1 MADTDDIVREF
12 TTDVS
17 LYEKGRPE
25 YLKESVEFLLSC
37 VGALRSANNG
47 ATKLLEIAAGTGK
60 FTRVMAEILTEKKAN
75 VKVIASDSQEAM
87 CDMFRRCVPRIEI
100 LRFPAENIAFP
111 DESFS
116 AVICAQS
123 FHWFANATSVSEI
136 SRVLQPGG
144 KYGMIWNHRDFS
156 VPWVRAMQDIIDPF
170 VKQKDMPADPRELKW
185 MESLN
190 NSGKFTSVE
199 RNTAFRTYLEGDMDS
214 VLSVVMCIS
223 AISQSS
229 KEKRVEVE
237 AKIRDI
243 LTNHPDLKGTKVYK
257 LPYITD
263 ICWCT
268 KK

>member
-1 MADTDDIVREF
+1 
-12 TTDVS
+12 
-17 LYEKGRPE
+17 
-25 YLKESVEFLLSC
+25 
-37 VGALRSANNG
+37 
-47 ATKLLEIAAGTGK
+47 
-60 FTRVMAEILTEKKAN
+60 
-75 VKVIASDSQEAM
+75 
-87 CDMFRRCVPRIEI
+87 
-100 LRFPAENIAFP
+100 
-111 DESFS
+111 
-116 AVICAQS
+116 
-123 FHWFANATSVSEI
+123 
-136 SRVLQPGG
+136 
-144 KYGMIWNHRDFS
+144 
-156 VPWVRAMQDIIDPF
+156 MQDIIDPF

-229 KEKRVEVE
+229 KEKRVQVE

-257 LPYITD
+257 VPYITD